1 MPVTREEG
9 AEGGLEED
17 VNVRGDED
25 SFLLNVRLIKGRD
38 EQDKVLLEQL

>member
-17 VNVRGDED
+17 DNVKADED
-25 SFLLNVRLIKGRD
+25 SFLLNVRLIKGRGGLD
-38 EQDKVLLEQL
+38 EI

>member
-17 VNVRGDED
+17 VNFRGDED
-25 SFLLNVRLIKGRD
+25 SFLLNVRLMKDRGERD
-38 EQDKVLLEQL
+38 EIFLEQL

>member
-17 VNVRGDED
+17 VNVGGEED
-25 SFLLNVRLIKGRD
+25 SFLLNVRLIKGRGGLD
-38 EQDKVLLEQL
+38 EI